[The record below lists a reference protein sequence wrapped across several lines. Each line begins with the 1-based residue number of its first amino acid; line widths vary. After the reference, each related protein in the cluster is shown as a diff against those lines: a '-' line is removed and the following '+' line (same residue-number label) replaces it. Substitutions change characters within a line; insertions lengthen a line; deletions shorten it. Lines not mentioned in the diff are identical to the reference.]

1 MARKG
6 NDYRYKDTK
15 NHSFDDFEKIIELCY
30 KNNIK
35 LDIIIGPSHIRQ
47 WEALDLYLGYENWLQ
62 WKKDMVISLDKV
74 SKNYKNSRYK
84 IVDFATYNG
93 FTTEKIPK
101 NPKLQMK
108 YYWESSHYNNDLG
121 KIVIDKLQNSVKVKE
136 EKFGIE
142 INLLNIDKYIQQ
154 LREDRIKY
162 IDIIKYGEKIKYEK
176 YNKSYLHTNYYYKY
190 SYSRKLFL

>member
-1 MARKG
+1 LENGQIDHYYKWDVIRKQG
-6 NDYRYKDTK
+6 GHLAKMNLDEKKYYKGYPNDYRYKDTK

-142 INLLNIDKYIQQ
+142 INLLNIDK
-154 LREDRIKY
+154 
-162 IDIIKYGEKIKYEK
+162 
-176 YNKSYLHTNYYYKY
+176 
-190 SYSRKLFL
+190 